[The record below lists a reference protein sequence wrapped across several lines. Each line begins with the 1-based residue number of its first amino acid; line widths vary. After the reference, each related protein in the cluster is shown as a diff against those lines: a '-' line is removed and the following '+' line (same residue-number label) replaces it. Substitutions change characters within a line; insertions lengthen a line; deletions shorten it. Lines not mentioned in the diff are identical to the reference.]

1 MEEARLGEVID
12 AAQLASHL
20 NLEGLQVVAP
30 SYRGHCDSDKP
41 AKGYTLDGFAED
53 VLAVADTV
61 RAKRFVLVGFSM
73 SGKFAQYIAA
83 VSPERVLG
91 ETLIAPVPASE
102 LPIPADIAKAWCRI
116 GAT

>member
-1 MEEARLGEVID
+1 VID

-61 RAKRFVLVGFSM
+61 GAKRYVLVGSSM
-73 SGKFAQYIAA
+73 SGKYVKLLSQMFA
-83 VSPERVLG
+83 SKL
-91 ETLIAPVPASE
+91 
-102 LPIPADIAKAWCRI
+102 
-116 GAT
+116 